1 MSKQFSIIIPVYN
14 VARYLRECLDSVLA
28 QTFGDWEAICV
39 DDGSTDGSA
48 VILDEY
54 AAKDARF
61 RVIHQA
67 NAGVS
72 AARNAALDAAK
83 GEIVCFCDADDK
95 LNAQWF
101 ENAAGIFK
109 AKDPD
114 VVRLRA
120 KYWHVDG
127 TVQKDEH
134 DIADVALN
142 AQDEIVEWAWANL
155 LTRGWSW
162 LLFVKRSVL
171 EDVRFPLDLKI
182 REDTLF
188 VLRLMMRAKSFVQ
201 GGFDGYFY
209 RWHGGSAYN
218 GRRTIG
224 EASQFP
230 VEFLSVWNEAC
241 AIASKLKKSVC
252 RQEASRMVVS
262 SFVEWL
268 QRCDRSE
275 WRDDSLF
282 RDGFKKAHAGGLLGW
297 KSAKG
302 RWSLPLHVFL
312 IFGSLSAFY
321 CTQRLFETASRIKR
335 KLLGR

>member
-1 MSKQFSIIIPVYN
+1 MFSIIIPIYN
-14 VARYLRECLDSVLA
+14 VAQYVRECLDSVLA
-28 QTFGDWEAICV
+28 QTERDWEAICV

-48 VILDEY
+48 AILDEY
-54 AAKDARF
+54 AAKDKRF
-61 RVIHQA
+61 RIIHQA

-83 GEIVCFCDADDK
+83 GDIVCFCDGDDK
-95 LNAQWF
+95 LDAQWF
-101 ENAAGIFK
+101 ENAAEIFK
-109 AKDPD
+109 AKNPD
-114 VVRLRA
+114 IVRLRA

-127 TVQKDEH
+127 TTQEDEH

-142 AQDEIVEWAWANL
+142 TKDEIVVWAWSNL
-155 LTRGWSW
+155 LTRGWSVVF
-162 LLFVKRSVL
+162 FVKRSL
-171 EDVRFPLDLKI
+171 LDNIKFPLNLKI
-182 REDTLF
+182 REDTIF

-224 EASQFP
+224 ESSQFP

-241 AIASKLKKSVC
+241 AIVPRLRKSVC
-252 RQEASRMVVS
+252 RREASHMVVS

-275 WRDDSLF
+275 WRDDRPF
-282 RDGFKKAHAGGLLGW
+282 REGLRGAHDGGLLGW
-297 KSAKG
+297 RSAKG
-302 RWSLPLHVFL
+302 RWMLPLQVFL
-312 IFGSLSAFY
+312 MFGTLSAFY
-321 CTQRLFETASRIKR
+321 FTQRLFETASRVKR